1 MIKHSSSFDYL
12 SSSMFV
18 VDMYLWLRRA
28 KSDQIRLQLC
38 LWILQTSILHLLLL
52 ISIAEK
58 RTLTSESFFWSWFCS
73 SFNIS
78 WSVSCS
84 SLFID
89 SDWFVVFFVFSVA
102 ISVLFDFS
110 SCNVQ
115 FLMKL
120 EISFIEYIN
129 EYLESVR
136 KEKEHSLIIFRDALI
151 VSRSSIWLQLKLY
164 VAKMLLNTSFS
175 WYSTWL
181 TTRSCSMLNIKFLR
195 VSICFHQLLIIRLCV
210 TVAC

>member
-1 MIKHSSSFDYL
+1 M
-12 SSSMFV
+12 
-18 VDMYLWLRRA
+18 
-28 KSDQIRLQLC
+28 
-38 LWILQTSILHLLLL
+38 
-52 ISIAEK
+52 
-58 RTLTSESFFWSWFCS
+58 LTSELFFWFWFCS

-78 WSVSCS
+78 WSVSFS
-84 SLFID
+84 LLFID

-110 SCNVQ
+110 SCDVW

-120 EISFIEYIN
+120 EISFIEYID

-136 KEKEHSLIIFRDALI
+136 EEKEHSLMIFQDALI
-151 VSRSSIWLQLKLY
+151 VSRSFIWLKLRLY
-164 VAKMLLNTSFS
+164 IAKMLLNTLFS

-181 TTRSCSMLNIKFLR
+181 TTCSCSMLNIKFLQ